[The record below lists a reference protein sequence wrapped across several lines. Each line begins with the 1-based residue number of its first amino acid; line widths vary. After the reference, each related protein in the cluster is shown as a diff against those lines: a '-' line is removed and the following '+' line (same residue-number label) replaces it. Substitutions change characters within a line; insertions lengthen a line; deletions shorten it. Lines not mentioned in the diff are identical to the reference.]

1 MRRIDFAK
9 LDRLHDEATSE
20 ADQGFAIQRTGDAE
34 TAQMYFRRAADL
46 ERQACD
52 LLEEPPAGE
61 PTWSIMHLSL
71 ASCLLNAGDYT
82 AARTVAMKMLVTPGA
97 TEDGYLRGQA
107 ESIVAEVDKLREGE
121 GNETNRTEPARE

>member
-1 MRRIDFAK
+1 MRRIDLAT
-9 LDRLHDEATSE
+9 LDRLHDEAIGE
-20 ADQGFAIQRTGDAE
+20 AEQGFMLQRTGDTEA
-34 TAQMYFRRAADL
+34 AQVYFQHAADL

-107 ESIVAEVDKLREGE
+107 ESIVAEADKLKEGD
-121 GNETNRTEPARE
+121 GDETESVEPARE